1 MLSKLINDLYDARLA
16 KAEAEE
22 RLRERKE
29 VLAAAEQAVIDE
41 MIETEVTSIK
51 VAGNT
56 FSLRTSAQYSCP
68 AELTE
73 ELFCMLRRDGLGAII
88 KEKID
93 PRTLSA
99 SLREMAEDNDGELPA
114 DYGSIVK
121 VYEKQ
126 SISVRKS
133 N

>member
-29 VLAAAEQAVIDE
+29 ALAAAEQAVIDE

-68 AELTE
+68 AEFTE
-73 ELFCMLRRDGLGAII
+73 ELFTLLRRDGLGAII
-88 KEKID
+88 KEKVD

-99 SLREMAEDNDGELPA
+99 ALREMAEEGELPD

-126 SISVRKS
+126 SISVRKA